1 METRLLKINGTS
13 NRIILHANEVYMSE
27 LIVEA
32 QELIVIDPASL
43 HNISEHMSME
53 PLEVSE
59 ELPPMS
65 MEPMEVHEPVEIEI
79 VVEELPGAP
88 AGTKDP
94 EPILEVSEDDTNTAD
109 TIRLG
114 SRERAHI

>member
-1 METRLLKINGTS
+1 METRLLKTNGTFD
-13 NRIILHANEVYMSE
+13 RIILHANEVYMSE

-53 PLEVSE
+53 P
-59 ELPPMS
+59 
-65 MEPMEVHEPVEIEI
+65 MEVHEPVETEI

-94 EPILEVSEDDTNTAD
+94 EPILEVSEDDIKD
-109 TIRLG
+109 TK
-114 SRERAHI
+114 EDKN